1 MRRRH
6 PGVTSPSL
14 ARQCRPRIGGPWQVV
29 LLAVEVR
36 LRTGARIDPGRRL
49 DGGDV
54 PARSTLT
61 GPSPGFRIA
70 TVMIRRWPAWVHR
83 RPRWPDGTPARC
95 WIRPAG
101 GCRAR
106 SRAASDTRSRR
117 RVSSTAPPSPRAVLR
132 GARWLPGYT
141 DRLCAGDVRLRQPL
155 PLNQYRNPVNWQAH
169 HRARCRRSRAAPLPW
184 RCRIPFGL
192 NAPSRRA
199 PSRRTVCGHQDAGD
213 APLRGHPHAAAN
225 RG

>member
-117 RVSSTAPPSPRAVLR
+117 RVSSTAPPSPQGGLARRSVAAWVHGSAMCWRCAPPTAASPQPVPEPRQLAGAPPRTVPAIARSSPALEVPDPLRAQR
-132 GARWLPGYT
+132 
-141 DRLCAGDVRLRQPL
+141 PL
-155 PLNQYRNPVNWQAH
+155 PKSSLPPYGLWAP
-169 HRARCRRSRAAPLPW
+169 RRW
-184 RCRIPFGL
+184 
-192 NAPSRRA
+192 
-199 PSRRTVCGHQDAGD
+199 
-213 APLRGHPHAAAN
+213 
-225 RG
+225 